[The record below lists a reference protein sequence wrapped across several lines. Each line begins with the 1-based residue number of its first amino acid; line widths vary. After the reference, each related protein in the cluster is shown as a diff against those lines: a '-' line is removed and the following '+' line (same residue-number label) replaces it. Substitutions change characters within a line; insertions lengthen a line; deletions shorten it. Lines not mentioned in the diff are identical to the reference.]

1 MQIEKSIGTVLRI
14 DTHTATETRGRFV
27 RLCVQID
34 VTKPLVTGIFI
45 RKFEQSVS
53 YERIHKLCFDCG
65 RVGHQRENCLF
76 TIRLDIPP

>member
-34 VTKPLVTGIFI
+34 VLSRSLQVFLLGSLNNRFRMKGFTNYALTVEEWDIKGKTV
-45 RKFEQSVS
+45 
-53 YERIHKLCFDCG
+53 
-65 RVGHQRENCLF
+65 CL
-76 TIRLDIPP
+76 LSG